1 MKQASRITLA
11 ERFFILV
18 QVDTVGADI
27 RKIVGAALEIDRCML
42 AGYESVRIGQYP
54 VIFQGASDDRLRR
67 FPCGHLRFQV
77 AAAFLLSE
85 SGLTGIVNVFPV
97 VATDIAACNTLAAA
111 Y

>member
-54 VIFQGASDDRLRR
+54 VIFQGASD
-67 FPCGHLRFQV
+67 PCGHLRFQV